1 MAKVQGTCE
10 PRFAKVKDLLQS
22 YLDSGEELGASVC
35 VNVDGKDVVDIWGGY
50 ADEARTRSW
59 EKDTVTCIW
68 SSTKT
73 VCALAALVC
82 IDRGLLDPY
91 EKVSKYWPEFAANGK
106 EGVEVRHFLSHASGL
121 SGWEESITIEDMCNI
136 EKSTKLLEQQAPWW
150 EPGTATGYHG
160 WTMGHLVGELVRR
173 VTGKPIQ
180 EFITEELARP
190 LTADFQLGIPEK
202 EWNRVADIIPPPMPA
217 KQEMQAFALD
227 PNSLMFR
234 SLGKNPGMDA
244 NWANQSLLRNSAIA
258 AGNGYSNARGLVRLL
273 SVVSLENRSFLA
285 AKTIDQ
291 IFSTQQEHKDLVIP
305 VKVRLGLGF
314 ALPAEGSMMANL
326 PQGRVTSSGGWG
338 GSQVVADADRKLTIS
353 YVMNKM
359 EAAGLGQQEGGKG
372 GMGNTRTKAFIA
384 AVYEAFG
391 IES

>member
-1 MAKVQGTCE
+1 
-10 PRFAKVKDLLQS
+10 
-22 YLDSGEELGASVC
+22 
-35 VNVDGKDVVDIWGGY
+35 
-50 ADEARTRSW
+50 
-59 EKDTVTCIW
+59 
-68 SSTKT
+68 
-73 VCALAALVC
+73 
-82 IDRGLLDPY
+82 
-91 EKVSKYWPEFAANGK
+91 
-106 EGVEVRHFLSHASGL
+106 
-121 SGWEESITIEDMCNI
+121 
-136 EKSTKLLEQQAPWW
+136 
-150 EPGTATGYHG
+150 
-160 WTMGHLVGELVRR
+160 
-173 VTGKPIQ
+173 
-180 EFITEELARP
+180 
-190 LTADFQLGIPEK
+190 
-202 EWNRVADIIPPPMPA
+202 MPA

-273 SVVSLENRSFLA
+273 SVISLENRSFLS

-391 IES
+391 VEP

>member
-1 MAKVQGTCE
+1 
-10 PRFAKVKDLLQS
+10 
-22 YLDSGEELGASVC
+22 
-35 VNVDGKDVVDIWGGY
+35 
-50 ADEARTRSW
+50 
-59 EKDTVTCIW
+59 
-68 SSTKT
+68 
-73 VCALAALVC
+73 
-82 IDRGLLDPY
+82 
-91 EKVSKYWPEFAANGK
+91 
-106 EGVEVRHFLSHASGL
+106 
-121 SGWEESITIEDMCNI
+121 MCNI
-136 EKSTKLLEQQAPWW
+136 EKSTKLLEQQSPWW

-180 EFITEELARP
+180 EFIAEELARP
-190 LTADFQLGIPEK
+190 LAADFQLGIPER

-227 PNSLMFR
+227 PNNLMFK
-234 SLGKNPGMDA
+234 SLGRNPGMDA
-244 NWANQSLLRNSAIA
+244 DWANQPLLRNSAIA

-305 VKVRLGLGF
+305 AKVRFGLGF
-314 ALPAEGSMMANL
+314 GLPAEGSMMANL
-326 PQGRVTSSGGWG
+326 PQGRVTSWGGWG
-338 GSQVVADADRKLTIS
+338 GSQVVADADRKLTIG